1 MQTASPASPAQHR
14 YDDETR
20 RALQQAFRD
29 GWKILKERQPHHS
42 WETHNDLKHD
52 LSERLMGL
60 ADEGVTDIERL
71 LHHALDGLNADVPP
85 AARAVKSSL
94 VKAKRLTSRTRHPS
108 KARRAERP
116 GERHFP

>member
-1 MQTASPASPAQHR
+1 MHTASSTQHR

-29 GWKILKERQPHHS
+29 GWKILKQLQPDHS

-60 ADEGVTDIERL
+60 ADEGVTDTERL
-71 LHHALDGLNADVPP
+71 VRHALDGLNADVPP
-85 AARAVKSSL
+85 AGRAIQASL
-94 VKAKRLTSRTRHPS
+94 GKAKRLTSRTRHPS
-108 KARRAERP
+108 RPRPADPP
-116 GERHFP
+116 GERHLP

>member
-1 MQTASPASPAQHR
+1 MHTASTAQNR

-29 GWKILKERQPHHS
+29 GWRILKERQPHHS
-42 WETHNDLKHD
+42 WERHNDLKHD

-71 LHHALDGLNADVPP
+71 LLQALDGLNADVPP
-85 AARAVKSSL
+85 AARAMKASL
-94 VKAKRLTSRTRHPS
+94 AKAKRLTSRTRHPS
-108 KARRAERP
+108 QARGAERP
-116 GERHFP
+116 GERHLP

>member
-1 MQTASPASPAQHR
+1 MHTASTARNR

-29 GWKILKERQPHHS
+29 GWKILKERQPDHS

-60 ADEGVTDIERL
+60 ADEGVKDLERL
-71 LHHALDGLNADVPP
+71 VRQALDGLNTDVPP
-85 AARAVKSSL
+85 ATRALKASL
-94 VKAKRLTSRTRHPS
+94 AKAKRLTSRTRHPS
-108 KARRAERP
+108 QDPGAERP
-116 GERHFP
+116 GERHLP